1 MRDRKLKEKKAAV
14 VEDAMQLVT
23 FQVGTEEYGLDITS
37 ITEVIRPLKITPLP
51 RMPQFV
57 EGVINLRGA
66 IIPIV
71 DLRKRFDLPAVTE
84 IKKTMRML
92 ITRGAIY
99 GESGAGKE
107 PLGLIV
113 DGVQE
118 VLHVPRKNIDAA
130 PHAATGEHTHFI
142 TGMGKVGER
151 LIIIID
157 ITRILSQQ
165 ERSALAEA
173 DHAGH

>member
-1 MRDRKLKEKKAAV
+1 MRDRKFKEKKAAV
-14 VEDAMQLVT
+14 VDDEVQMVT
-23 FQVGTEEYGLDITS
+23 FQVGTEEYGLDINS
-37 ITEVIRPLKITPLP
+37 IIEVIRPLKITPLP
-51 RMPQFV
+51 RMPEFV

-71 DLRKRFDLPAVTE
+71 DLRKRFGLPVGTE
-84 IKKTMRML
+84 SRKTTRML

-99 GESGAGKE
+99 GASGAGKE
-107 PLGLIV
+107 SIGLIV

-118 VLHVPRKNIDAA
+118 VLHVQKKNIDAT
-130 PHAATGEHTHFI
+130 PHVATGENIHFI

-157 ITRILSQQ
+157 IAKILSQQ
-165 ERSALAEA
+165 ERSALAGA
-173 DHAGH
+173 NHA